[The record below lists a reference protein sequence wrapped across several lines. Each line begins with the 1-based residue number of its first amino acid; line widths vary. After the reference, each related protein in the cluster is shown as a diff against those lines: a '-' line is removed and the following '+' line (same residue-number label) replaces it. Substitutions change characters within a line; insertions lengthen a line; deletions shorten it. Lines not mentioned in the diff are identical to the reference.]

1 MNIIIQTSSMIPI
14 YEQIMENIKR
24 MIVSGELTSGDPLP
38 SVRALSR
45 ELKISALTVKKAY
58 DRLEEEGLT
67 TTIHGKGTYV
77 TGGNPTT
84 LAEER
89 QKEIEQELERIVQ
102 KAKGYGLEPEEIRQI
117 LDLIIEE

>member
-1 MNIIIQTSSMIPI
+1 MNIIIHSSSMIPI

-67 TTIHGKGTYV
+67 ATIHGKGTYV
-77 TGGNPTT
+77 TGGNP
-84 LAEER
+84 LAMAEEQR
-89 QKEIEQELERIVQ
+89 KEIERDLEQIFQ
-102 KAKGYGLEPEEIRQI
+102 KAKGYGLQPEEIRQI
-117 LDLIIEE
+117 LDLILEE